1 MIHKQKTVKIA
12 SLKGLEKNARLH
24 SDAQVKQIEQSITRF
39 GFLTPIVIDK
49 KGNVIAGNGRLQ
61 AAKNLGMVQ
70 VPAIEADG
78 LSAADLRA
86 YALVDNR
93 LSETSE
99 WDKERLK
106 HELADLIENLDVD
119 MSTVGFSPDEID
131 ALIGGP
137 SLPVS
142 EKQLQGDPDEVPE
155 DVPTRCA
162 FGDLWVLG
170 EHRLACGDCTD
181 TETMIRLMGGL
192 KADMVFTDPPY
203 NIASE
208 TTEGVRETST
218 SGSKK
223 VMRESKWDSN
233 FDIKTIFPVI
243 GANIAKD
250 CSIYICTSHWL
261 ACDIWPWMRDT
272 FDYSNYCVW
281 VKPNPMPSLAKRHH
295 TFSTEIICHATQG
308 KHTFNFPESGHALSH
323 WEYTKCSKCDL
334 HPTMKP
340 VTIPSHGIR
349 LSSNPGDIVLDLFG
363 GAGSTLIACEQLF
376 RKCFMTEISPKYCD
390 VIIERWEKLTG
401 KQARKE

>member
-1 MIHKQKTVKIA
+1 MKHKQKTVKIT
-12 SLKGLEKNARLH
+12 SLKWLAKNARLH
-24 SDAQVKQIEQSITRF
+24 SPAQIQQIEQSIKRF
-39 GFLTPIVIDK
+39 GFLTPIVIDS
-49 KGNVIAGNGRLQ
+49 KGTVIAGNGRLT
-61 AAKNLGMVQ
+61 AAINIGMEE
-70 VPAIEADG
+70 VPAIQAEG
-78 LSAADLRA
+78 LSEADLRA

-93 LSETSE
+93 LSETSD
-99 WDKERLK
+99 WDKEMLR
-106 HELADLIENLDVD
+106 HELDDLMLNLDVD
-119 MSTVGFSPDEID
+119 LSPIGFSHEEIS
-131 ALIGGP
+131 ALLGDSP
-137 SLPVS
+137 LPVP
-142 EKQLQGDPDEVPE
+142 EKQLQGDPDDVPE
-155 DVPTRCA
+155 APPTRCSL
-162 FGDLWVLG
+162 GDLWLLG

-181 TETMIRLMGGL
+181 TGTMTRLMGDQ
-192 KADMVFTDPPY
+192 KAHMVFTDPPY

-233 FDIKTIFPVI
+233 FDVKTIFPVI
-243 GANIAKD
+243 TQHIAKD

-340 VTIPSHGIR
+340 VTIPAHGIR
-349 LSSNPGDIVLDLFG
+349 LSSNAGDIVLDLFG
-363 GAGSTLIACEQLF
+363 GAGSTLVACEQLS
-376 RKCFMTEISPKYCD
+376 RRCFMTEISPKYCD

-401 KQARKE
+401 QKARKE